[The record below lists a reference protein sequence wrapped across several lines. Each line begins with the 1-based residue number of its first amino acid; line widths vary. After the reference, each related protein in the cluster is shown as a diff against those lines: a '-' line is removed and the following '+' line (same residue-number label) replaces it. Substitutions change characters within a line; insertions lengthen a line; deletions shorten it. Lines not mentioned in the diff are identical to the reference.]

1 VSGEVASF
9 FRPELGG
16 LRAYEAEAA
25 AGLVKLDANENPHAA
40 PPELLGRIAAAAAGL
55 ELNRYP
61 DPGAEALR
69 RVLAARSG
77 WRPEGILLGNG
88 SDELIVLLLAACGG
102 AGATLLVP
110 TPTFSMYRHIA
121 LTLGWRVEEVPL
133 TPAFALDEAALA
145 RRAAACSPRLSV
157 FASPNNPTGNLFDR
171 GVMERHLGAAAGIV
185 VIDEAYHDFSGQSV
199 VELLD
204 RHRNLVV
211 LQTLSKIGLAGLRLG
226 ILLAQPQVIRELD
239 KVRLPYN
246 VGSFSQ
252 AAARLVLERPEFLAG
267 QIQAILAERG
277 RLSAELARLPGIT
290 VFPSDANFIL
300 LRTGRPSREV
310 FEDLRRRGILVRDLG
325 GSTGPLHG
333 CLRVTVGTAQE
344 NEVFLAAMKELFGK
358 AIGTAGVVAS
368 SAGQCEN

>member
-1 VSGEVASF
+1 VEDL

-16 LRAYEAEAA
+16 LRAYEAESAE
-25 AGLVKLDANENPHAA
+25 GLVKLDANENPHAA
-40 PPELLGRIAAAAAGL
+40 PPETLARIAAAAAGL

-61 DPGAEALR
+61 DPGAGALR

-77 WRPEGILLGNG
+77 WPPEGILLGNG
-88 SDELIVLLLAACGG
+88 SDDLIVLLLAACGG

-121 LTLGWRVEEVPL
+121 LTLGWRVAEVPL
-133 TPAFALDEAALA
+133 TPSFALDEAALA
-145 RRAAACSPRLSV
+145 ERAAACPPRLSI

-171 GVMERHLGAAAGIV
+171 GVMERHLGAAAGVV
-185 VIDEAYHDFSGQSV
+185 VIDEAYHDFAGQSV
-199 VELLD
+199 VDLLG

-226 ILLAQPQVIRELD
+226 ILLARPEVIRELD

-252 AAARLVLERPEFLAG
+252 AAARAVLESPEFLEG
-267 QIQAILAERG
+267 QIRAILAERG
-277 RLSAELARLPGIT
+277 RLSAELARLPGVT
-290 VFPSDANFIL
+290 VFPSDANFVL

-310 FEDLRRRGILVRDLG
+310 FEGLRRRGVLVRDLG
-325 GSTGPLHG
+325 GGAGPLHG
-333 CLRVTVGTAQE
+333 CLRVTVGTARE
-344 NEVFLAAMKELFGK
+344 NDAFLAAMGELFGK
-358 AIGTAGVVAS
+358 AGGAPGAVAS
-368 SAGQCEN
+368 AEGPWEN